1 MSILRALSWLVL
13 PLLVGRAVAGP
24 PPLWSGN
31 SGGFHVT
38 ITADSLVAADR
49 RGRAVFEL
57 KSTVE
62 EPREGV
68 PSVSYVP
75 LSLVGPYL
83 SLESD
88 LAQSEEGAAH
98 VQRSRDYITVDLRA
112 PGRPVALR
120 DWWSEAELLSA
131 LLADPYL
138 SDRLKGAK
146 ARIASLQ
153 TLADEIDRLNDCHL
167 QLPEPTIRSFAFHR
181 RIDST
186 HVAVR
191 VGLANSCIQDEIIQL
206 GIVLPIPAALA
217 PDLAEAAASRRGFLM
232 NASRRLFGES
242 FSIGPR

>member
-1 MSILRALSWLVL
+1 MASLRALRC
-13 PLLVGRAVAGP
+13 LLLALSIGQAVAGP

-31 SGGFHVT
+31 SGGLRVT

-62 EPREGV
+62 EPHDGA

-98 VQRSRDYITVDLRA
+98 AQHARDYITVDLRA

-120 DWWSEAELLSA
+120 DWYGEAELLSA
-131 LLADPYL
+131 LLADPTL
-138 SDRLKGAK
+138 GDRLQGAK
-146 ARIASLQ
+146 ARITSLQ
-153 TLADEIDRLNDCHL
+153 ALADEIDRLNDCRL

-181 RIDST
+181 RIDSK

-191 VGLANSCIQDEIIQL
+191 VGLTNSCIQGEIVQL

-217 PDLAEAAASRRGFLM
+217 PDLADAATSRRGFLM